1 MLTDGFV
8 VIPRRLVTSDFFN
21 DNEKFAILI
30 KLFFEV
36 RFRETNVNGIDIG
49 VNQFICTK
57 ADLAERMNINERK
70 LKYILERFQRA
81 GLIKTE
87 NIRNKYTLITLL
99 CGEAK
104 VSVKRTENVRHIE
117 ERRSTVISARSDT
130 AEGQTVKT
138 YPSEAVGIEK
148 KQEINLPESIGP
160 EEEIKI
166 STEAESELMP
176 DASSVKEEAE
186 ASEES
191 INNQQT
197 DKTNIKNYSSS
208 GAVFLPGKIRRK
220 YGLETDSQVAES
232 LSALTVPDSGCTK
245 PSQDSKSVGKRKP
258 VSDDNGEKKAYGDFS
273 NVLLTEYEYGLF
285 REKTPLADNYI
296 NKFSSYLVNHP
307 EKNYISHFAQL
318 LSHYNS
324 DKISG
329 REEGSKAKGENN
341 ENGTKTFIGFSGE
354 PLSPLPGTSYDL
366 IRAMEKIEKSVPV
379 LRKRERR

>member
-87 NIRNKYTLITLL
+87 NIKNKYTLITLL

-104 VSVKRTENVRHIE
+104 VSVKRTENNKHID
-117 ERRSTVISARSDT
+117 ERRSTVISAKPDIT
-130 AEGQTVKT
+130 KKQNEKT
-138 YPSEAVGIEK
+138 HSCEAVEAD
-148 KQEINLPESIGP
+148 NL
-160 EEEIKI
+160 
-166 STEAESELMP
+166 
-176 DASSVKEEAE
+176 
-186 ASEES
+186 
-191 INNQQT
+191 
-197 DKTNIKNYSSS
+197 
-208 GAVFLPGKIRRK
+208 
-220 YGLETDSQVAES
+220 
-232 LSALTVPDSGCTK
+232 VPD
-245 PSQDSKSVGKRKP
+245 
-258 VSDDNGEKKAYGDFS
+258 DNAEKKAYGDFS
-273 NVLLTEYEYGLF
+273 NVFLSEYEYGLLC
-285 REKTPLADNYI
+285 EKTPLADNYI

-329 REEGSKAKGENN
+329 REEGSEAKGENN
-341 ENGTKTFIGFSGE
+341 ENGSKTFIGFSGE
-354 PLSPLPGTSYDL
+354 PLSPLPNTSYDL